1 MTQIKQEIAAD
12 KGWKGWALFPCK
24 LAIICGM
31 WAMKTIIPIKGTD
44 RANDLVDF
52 LFIHKI
58 LPLCI
63 KIA

>member
-1 MTQIKQEIAAD
+1 LWDVGNEND
-12 KGWKGWALFPCK
+12 NPN
-24 LAIICGM
+24 
-31 WAMKTIIPIKGTD
+31 KGTD

>member
-12 KGWKGWALFPCK
+12 KGWKVGPYFPCK

-31 WAMKTIIPIKGTD
+31 VGNENDNPNKGTD

-52 LFIHKI
+52 CLFIKFY
-58 LPLCI
+58 LCVL
-63 KIA
+63 K